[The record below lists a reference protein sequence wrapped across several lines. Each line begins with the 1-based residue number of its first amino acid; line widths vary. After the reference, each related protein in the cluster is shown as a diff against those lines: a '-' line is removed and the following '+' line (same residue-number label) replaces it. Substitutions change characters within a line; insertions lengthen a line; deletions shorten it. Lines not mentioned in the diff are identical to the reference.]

1 MISVLLTATYSLAG
15 TELVGLTSAEA
26 AGDARK
32 VLPKAIKQ
40 VLWRILILLVDF
52 NISWVLVPASDP
64 QLIGGGSGASASPFV
79 IAIRRWNQRVAFCI

>member
-40 VLWRILILLVDF
+40 VLWRILIF
-52 NISWVLVPASDP
+52 T
-64 QLIGGGSGASASPFV
+64 
-79 IAIRRWNQRVAFCI
+79 C